1 MIITISIYLS
11 TLSLSNM
18 KEEAESFVNDIELFS
33 KGLIVA
39 IKDDKFKEAIDYTN
53 KMKELLDRV
62 KTYAEM
68 KKRI

>member
-1 MIITISIYLS
+1 
-11 TLSLSNM
+11 M
-18 KEEAESFVNDIELFS
+18 KEEAESFVNDIEVYS

-39 IKDDKFKEAIDYTN
+39 IRDNKFQEAIDYTN
-53 KMKELLDRV
+53 KMQEMLGRV

>member
-1 MIITISIYLS
+1 
-11 TLSLSNM
+11 M
-18 KEEAESFVNDIELFS
+18 KVEAESFVSDIELYS

-39 IKDDKFKEAIDYTN
+39 IQNDKINEAIDYTN
-53 KMKELLDRV
+53 KMKELLERV